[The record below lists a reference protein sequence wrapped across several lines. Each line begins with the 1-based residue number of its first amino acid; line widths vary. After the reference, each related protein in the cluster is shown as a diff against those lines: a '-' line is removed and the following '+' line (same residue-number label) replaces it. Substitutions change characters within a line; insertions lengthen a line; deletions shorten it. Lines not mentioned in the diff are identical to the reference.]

1 MGSLYRKHI
10 SSSPRSTHHVCFIT
24 FAFPLRINPYT
35 ERKTIYRIEW
45 KRAWKKTERDGEMRG
60 KRKRDLH
67 NSRLCSATLIPFL
80 HVTGGFKSAYY
91 HSHDILMR
99 VYPPINPQAQTLPC
113 VQTKCSLPKTFK
125 RSSVLVFK
133 HQTFLWWQISIIQH
147 RYMIS
152 I

>member
-1 MGSLYRKHI
+1 MGLLYRKHI
-10 SSSPRSTHHVCFIT
+10 SFSPRSTHHVWFIT

-45 KRAWKKTERDGEMRG
+45 KRALKETERDGETRGKRKKKMRR

-80 HVTGGFKSAYY
+80 RVTGGFKSAYY
-91 HSHDILMR
+91 YSHDILMP

-113 VQTKCSLPKTFK
+113 VQTKCSLPKTNIY
-125 RSSVLVFK
+125 L
-133 HQTFLWWQISIIQH
+133 
-147 RYMIS
+147 
-152 I
+152 